1 MEVISMRRALCHSKR
16 IRKKEKHII
25 LEHRPDE
32 AFLKIFVHK
41 VCEETNVHPV
51 LQVEEG
57 IEVTSR
63 ENENGKFYFVMNHN
77 AAEKQIVLPEGKWEN
92 LIGAQP
98 ENEKLILKARDVAVL
113 KRR

>member
-1 MEVISMRRALCHSKR
+1 M
-16 IRKKEKHII
+16 
-25 LEHRPDE
+25 
-32 AFLKIFVHK
+32 
-41 VCEETNVHPV
+41 HPV

-92 LIGAQP
+92 LIGAQT
-98 ENEKLILKARDVAVL
+98 ENGKLILKARDDSCF
-113 KRR
+113 KMP

>member
-1 MEVISMRRALCHSKR
+1 MC
-16 IRKKEKHII
+16 IRY
-25 LEHRPDE
+25 L
-32 AFLKIFVHK
+32 
-41 VCEETNVHPV
+41 
-51 LQVEEG
+51 VEEG

-63 ENENGKFYFVMNHN
+63 TNENGKFYFVMNHN